1 MEEAEAIQELKAF
14 FEKNGKKELL
24 YAIDV
29 NSKFEEEAGCKNVE
43 KLKEFK
49 KRF

>member
-1 MEEAEAIQELKAF
+1 MIKKIKAYFEENA
-14 FEKNGKKELL
+14 KENLL

-29 NSKFEEEAGCKNVE
+29 NSKFEEEAGFKNIE